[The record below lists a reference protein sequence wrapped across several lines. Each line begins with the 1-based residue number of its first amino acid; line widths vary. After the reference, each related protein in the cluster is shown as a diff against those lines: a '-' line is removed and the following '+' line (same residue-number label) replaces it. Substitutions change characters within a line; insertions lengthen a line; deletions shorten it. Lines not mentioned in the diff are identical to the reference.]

1 MFFNGQ
7 EVRKFKLK
15 SEKNTRIVVVVVVI
29 VFVFSWKRFLK
40 LFYEI
45 IWFPI
50 VLFVLNKDNDPG
62 DFMQYI

>member
-1 MFFNGQ
+1 MFFNGP
-7 EVRKFKLK
+7 EVRKFKLN
-15 SEKNTRIVVVVVVI
+15 SEKNARIVVAVVVI
-29 VFVFSWKRFLK
+29 VFVFSWKKFLK